1 MKIGLLGLKVIGV
14 LGLKAIGVLGQ
25 KVTCCPGNLDMTG
38 N

>member
-14 LGLKAIGVLGQ
+14 LGLKAIGVSGQ